1 MKIFSDKTKSVEI
14 QSFEQWKKVFIKKDT
29 NSHWKEGRSACSL
42 AHFICDNCGEE
53 QIIKKV
59 NSILQ
64 KDEVESLDEGIIE
77 FENKFDDFRNGRIQ
91 DLSIWGKTKKG
102 KKIYIGVE
110 AKVDEKFDNKTLKDA
125 FEYAKKY
132 LKEHPKSGNLTRI
145 NNLCNF
151 FKVNV
156 ETAGNLMYQLFY
168 YVAGTL
174 SEPDQDIYIMLVLV
188 FKTKEYDPQKGEN
201 NKKDYNLFMNRFAT
215 PKDGYYS
222 FNTFA
227 KQAYSTYMEV
237 TLE

>member
-1 MKIFSDKTKSVEI
+1 MKFFSDKTKSVEI
-14 QSFEQWKKVFIKKDT
+14 QSFEQWKEVFIKKDT

-53 QIIKKV
+53 QIIEKV

-132 LKEHPKSGNLTRI
+132 
-145 NNLCNF
+145 
-151 FKVNV
+151 
-156 ETAGNLMYQLFY
+156 
-168 YVAGTL
+168 
-174 SEPDQDIYIMLVLV
+174 
-188 FKTKEYDPQKGEN
+188 
-201 NKKDYNLFMNRFAT
+201 
-215 PKDGYYS
+215 
-222 FNTFA
+222 
-227 KQAYSTYMEV
+227 
-237 TLE
+237 